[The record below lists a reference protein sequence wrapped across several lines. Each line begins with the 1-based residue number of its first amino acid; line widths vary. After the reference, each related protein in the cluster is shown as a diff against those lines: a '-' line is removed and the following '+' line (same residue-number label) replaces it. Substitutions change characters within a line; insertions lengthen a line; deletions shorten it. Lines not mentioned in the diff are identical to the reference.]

1 MLNHSFPEQR
11 RRLNDDML
19 KRQFHRCIR
28 DVDQRRARASA
39 ATEASQRRRGARV
52 NLAQV
57 LKPCQ
62 LSQFEQFA
70 SFFISFLPFSLLVQ
84 LKTITHLHPNPSYS
98 YLILLIDSKQR
109 RSEATFLALFQRT
122 LYRPHRSV
130 LFIWLFVL
138 LCRVYTR
145 YKLCAGRKEQK
156 RRIYETVEWS
166 QIEAK

>member
-62 LSQFEQFA
+62 LS
-70 SFFISFLPFSLLVQ
+70 
-84 LKTITHLHPNPSYS
+84 
-98 YLILLIDSKQR
+98 
-109 RSEATFLALFQRT
+109 
-122 LYRPHRSV
+122 
-130 LFIWLFVL
+130 
-138 LCRVYTR
+138 
-145 YKLCAGRKEQK
+145 
-156 RRIYETVEWS
+156 
-166 QIEAK
+166 